1 MLAVQ
6 RLGLFLSSCRL
17 RRLASPPH
25 MASTQW
31 PHFLCY
37 CAHKSP
43 PIVLYFFFLFALLQK
58 LSCTLPPSPPLGCC
72 LVRCVCTLWDL
83 DPTVCGCLCNWC
95 EASQR
100 QPSDSAPYLRRRFQQ
115 TVCSLPVCDTLSCL
129 NTQLQVQ
136 GTRRLHNQIFAA
148 NI

>member
-1 MLAVQ
+1 MQIEDACITASHGKHTMTSFSVLLCTQITSHCAV
-6 RLGLFLSSCRL
+6 
-17 RRLASPPH
+17 
-25 MASTQW
+25 
-31 PHFLCY
+31 
-37 CAHKSP
+37 
-43 PIVLYFFFLFALLQK
+43 FFFPFCPAAK

-95 EASQR
+95 DASQR

-115 TVCSLPVCDTLSCL
+115 SVCSLPVCDTLSCL